1 MLSYELEC
9 TFTKGKSKKENKN
22 AHPPPPLNW
31 FLVKAQK
38 PFEVLNEKL
47 NPCNVILCLP
57 SNIH

>member
-9 TFTKGKSKKENKN
+9 TFTKGKSKKLKKCT
-22 AHPPPPLNW
+22 PPPPPNW

-47 NPCNVILCLP
+47 NPCNAILCLLL
-57 SNIH
+57 NIH